1 MSFELKGRGENTHA
15 YIHSLEQEHHVFLN
29 VETKKSFPVD
39 DEIARFYCLPDNYE
53 VFDPSLNDIT
63 MALDPEYTPED
74 LKHLD
79 ENNRI
84 YRVPSGDDYLPGVM
98 GMNVIGKTDYINVVV
113 EALSHVRPIRD
124 FFLIPSNYAYSKV
137 RLLISLSVEPPGA
150 RLRRSDAEAVA
161 ALPL

>member
-1 MSFELKGRGENTHA
+1 M
-15 YIHSLEQEHHVFLN
+15 FLN
-29 VETKKSFPVD
+29 VETKRWSFCQLFTP
-39 DEIARFYCLPDNYE
+39 RFYCLPDNYE
-53 VFDPSLNDIT
+53 VFDPSLNDIK

-74 LKHLD
+74 IKHLD

-137 RLLISLSVEPPGA
+137 PLLSSHSRRA
-150 RLRRSDAEAVA
+150 RSYTPSAS
-161 ALPL
+161 

>member
-1 MSFELKGRGENTHA
+1 M
-15 YIHSLEQEHHVFLN
+15 FLN
-29 VETKKSFPVD
+29 VETKKSSSLQYLPS
-39 DEIARFYCLPDNYE
+39 RFYCLPDNYE
-53 VFDPSLNDIT
+53 VFDPSLNDIK
-63 MALDPEYTPED
+63 MALDPEYTSED
-74 LKHLD
+74 IKHLD

-137 RLLISLSVEPPGA
+137 RSLS
-150 RLRRSDAEAVA
+150 
-161 ALPL
+161 PLSHRVHWCTPSAS

>member
-74 LKHLD
+74 LKHLPRSLGRRLSSRRD
-79 ENNRI
+79 GNERD
-84 YRVPSGDDYLPGVM
+84 RKDGLHQRG
-98 GMNVIGKTDYINVVV
+98 GGG
-113 EALSHVRPIRD
+113 ALSCASD
-124 FFLIPSNYAYSKV
+124 S
-137 RLLISLSVEPPGA
+137 RLLPDSVQL
-150 RLRRSDAEAVA
+150 RLLQSATSHLPFRRAPWCTPSAF
-161 ALPL
+161 